1 MKTVYYKNLTKYKMG
16 SIGGPEVPQQKCLR
30 HAENKELN
38 NRSKFFVASTISL
51 CRLNSPFEKTEMA
64 EWIKT
69 GKKNNNL
76 THVYAIHQT
85 VTLSGDKDTKRLKIK
100 NRQRYSM

>member
-16 SIGGPEVPQQKCLR
+16 SIGGPEEPQQKGLR

-38 NRSKFFVASTISL
+38 NRSKSFVASTVFL

-69 GKKNNNL
+69 GKKNKQL
-76 THVYAIHQT
+76 D
-85 VTLSGDKDTKRLKIK
+85 SRLCYLPDCHFVGG
-100 NRQRYSM
+100 QRHKEIENKE